1 MHPDPE
7 PALFPT
13 CAGAFSL
20 ALTNRPVDA
29 PGGRGH
35 GGRALSTESKH
46 SHDLRGPFAA
56 AGSFLIWGIVP
67 IYWKQM
73 HGISPFELIAH
84 RVTWSLF
91 FLLGV
96 MGLQKTFGELR
107 PAFADRRI
115 LANSAISSVLLA
127 ANWTIY
133 VWAVN
138 SGHILESSLG
148 YFLTPLGNV
157 AMGYLFLH
165 ERLRPLQWTAI
176 GFAALGVGV
185 LLLGVGHVPWIAL
198 SLAGTWSCYAICRK
212 KSPLGSLAGL
222 TVETL
227 LLLPPAVALLLWRAH
242 TGEGA
247 LGQVD
252 VRQHVFVLSV
262 GVVTAIPLLLFA
274 YGARRL
280 RLATLG
286 LLQYISPT
294 AQFLIGLFMY
304 HEPFDSARL
313 QAYALI
319 WCGLALYSADSFWNQ
334 RRLLMRGTGAA

>member
-1 MHPDPE
+1 MHD
-7 PALFPT
+7 
-13 CAGAFSL
+13 
-20 ALTNRPVDA
+20 
-29 PGGRGH
+29 
-35 GGRALSTESKH
+35 
-46 SHDLRGPFAA
+46 
-56 AGSFLIWGIVP
+56 
-67 IYWKQM
+67 
-73 HGISPFELIAH
+73 ISPFELIAH

-96 MGLQKTFGELR
+96 MAVQKTFGELR
-107 PAFADRRI
+107 PAFGDRRI
-115 LANSAISSVLLA
+115 LLNSAISSILLA
-127 ANWTIY
+127 ANWTVY

-138 SGHILESSLG
+138 TGHILESSLG

-165 ERLRPLQWTAI
+165 ERLRPMQWTAI
-176 GFAALGVGV
+176 VFAALGVAL
-185 LLLGVGHVPWIAL
+185 LLLGVGRVPWIAL
-198 SLAGTWSCYAICRK
+198 TLAGTWSCYAILRK

-222 TVETL
+222 TVETIV
-227 LLLPPAVALLLWRAH
+227 LLPVAAGLLLWRTH

-247 LGQVD
+247 LGHVNAW
-252 VRQHVFVLSV
+252 QHFLVLSV

-294 AQFLIGLFMY
+294 VQFLIGLVIY
-304 HEPFDSARL
+304 REPFDATRL

-319 WCGLALYSADSFWNQ
+319 WCGLALYSADSFWAQ
-334 RRLLMRGTGAA
+334 RRILSRAAGGA